1 MFGAGKQSGGG
12 SGSSRGGAVAAG
24 SGSSKSTN
32 KKALLQAAQAAAA
45 AESSAQ
51 RSLEESLT
59 EAVQQ
64 QRRRAAS
71 GAGGS
76 AERSTVSAGALAAV
90 QESQDAEYQE
100 ARSEASGDD
109 DEEQAALAAEE
120 AADGVHTPA
129 PEAEELD
136 DSAESQAAAEV
147 AELEV
152 RLLQAQLEAARLRA
166 RAQRRHTA
174 QAPGGPTARTVAV
187 GPERAA
193 QHGAAAVSTRAQGA
207 SGGPQH
213 PLVAID
219 SRHLPAGFKQLQHAE
234 AANSSVVADWLFGL
248 GQVFRARQI
257 AVTDDANRLHVA
269 AYCWDRSM
277 DDWWTGVVQQLA
289 LTDLAV
295 RFSDLTAALERD
307 FRPMGDA
314 QAAFAELLGAR
325 QGAES
330 MEQYMRRVAA
340 VRARAGAMVTEERS
354 IVIAVLNGV
363 NEQRMPFGIVL
374 VRRALAER
382 LARAEELTFA
392 WLRQELTAAALYEPR
407 LSSGGAGGGGAGHN
421 NTGPKRVAPIAQRPE
436 QQQSTESSNVEGSAP
451 GAEGA
456 RKCYKCSKEGHIAS
470 DCTEAT
476 ERRTC
481 YKCGKAGHLRKD
493 CPKSK
498 NA

>member
-12 SGSSRGGAVAAG
+12 SGSSRGGSSSTG
-24 SGSSKSTN
+24 SGSSKGTN
-32 KKALLQAAQAAAA
+32 KKALLLAAQAAAA
-45 AESSAQ
+45 EEA
-51 RSLEESLT
+51 RLSLEESLE
-59 EAVQQ
+59 EAARQQ
-64 QRRRAAS
+64 QLRRRAA
-71 GAGGS
+71 GGS
-76 AERSTVSAGALAAV
+76 ACSAGRSTTSPALSAVREAPEADPEQEDADREAL
-90 QESQDAEYQE
+90 
-100 ARSEASGDD
+100 SE
-109 DEEQAALAAEE
+109 DEEQAARAEE
-120 AADGVHTPA
+120 AADGVRTPA
-129 PEAEELD
+129 PQAEQDDEEVLQEAEE
-136 DSAESQAAAEV
+136 A

-152 RLLQAQLEAARLRA
+152 RLLQAQLKAARIRKIQE
-166 RAQRRHTA
+166 QRRQTA
-174 QAPGGPTARTVAV
+174 LAPGGPVARATAV
-187 GPERAA
+187 GPERTQ
-193 QHGAAAVSTRAQGA
+193 QHGATPAASQGRVD
-207 SGGPQH
+207 GGGQQA
-213 PLVAID
+213 LIAID
-219 SRHLPAGFKQLQHAE
+219 SRHLPAGFKQLQHAD

-289 LTDLAV
+289 LTDRAV

-325 QGAES
+325 QGAET
-330 MEQYMRRVAA
+330 MEQFMRRMAA
-340 VRARAGAMVTEERS
+340 VRARAGTMVTEERS

-382 LARAEELTFA
+382 LARAEEPTFA
-392 WLRQELTAAALYEPR
+392 WLRQELTAAALYEPK
-407 LSSGGAGGGGAGHN
+407 LPTGGAGGSGAGQN
-421 NTGPKRVAPIAQRPE
+421 STAPKRVAPIAQQPE
-436 QQQSTESSNVEGSAP
+436 QTRSTESGDAEGAAA

-470 DCTEAT
+470 ECTEAT
-476 ERRTC
+476 EGRNC
-481 YKCGKAGHLRKD
+481 FKCGKAGHLRKD